1 MKYIYDISEN
11 NGYKENIKIGKKA
24 QNLND
29 LLKNG
34 FNVPYFFVISNEY
47 FEKII
52 FSKINKS
59 LNIYDWNDV
68 INNNNSKNLLQKI
81 KDIIEDHT
89 FENEFLKELDSY
101 LKNDE
106 YYAVRSS
113 SIEEDSDSFSFA
125 GQFETFLYIKKEEV
139 LQNIKKIWISS
150 FSDHIMKYR
159 KEQKINNKINVPAI
173 IVQKMVNSK
182 KSGIAFSAN
191 PVNQNKNEIVI
202 SATFGLGNS
211 LVDGIE
217 SGDLFVLDKNFKIL
231 SKKIK
236 EKTVKQNFDY
246 DKKTIKLEK
255 ISDSS
260 EVLNENELKKLTE
273 NIIKIENFYSLP
285 QDIEWAYE
293 NDSLYILQSRPITT
307 FKTNNNQILNDSNT
321 IIWDNGNVIESFP
334 EITLPLTFSFAKN
347 AYTEVYK
354 QFAEIIGVSKKIINY
369 YNPVFDNMLGIL
381 NGRIYN
387 NLINWYK
394 MLLLVP
400 NAKKNNTFMEQM
412 LGVTDELKGINFEE
426 NLTDAYKNMNSF
438 EKFLSFTKKIKAG
451 FFLFLNMF
459 FINYRAKKFCQMIEE
474 NTKNNEEKIAKM
486 NISELKNYYDLLENK
501 LLKKWNVSISNDF
514 LVMVWFGISKKLT
527 DKFIKTN
534 ADEIHNILI
543 SQKGKD
549 IISVEPAK
557 YIEKLSFLLK
567 KDTTLQEEVK
577 NIITEKKDIFTKNS
591 KFNELLNEYLDKFGN
606 RAIYELKLES
616 LTLKENPIFLL
627 EMIYSLSL
635 KNNENSKEETDI
647 STEQKNIYKNIKIN
661 IFKKFLLKIS
671 IFYAQKFIKIREK
684 LRFQR
689 TIVFALAKNIFK
701 QIGIYLKN
709 SNIIN
714 NERDIF
720 YMTTNEIFGLIN
732 ASIIDTNIKKIIEIR
747 KKNYDIYKQ
756 LTPLPNRFLTKGFI
770 GENFFFQD
778 LTSSEIIQHDEK
790 KNLFKGTP
798 CSKGIVRG
806 FIKVIAN
813 PANEKIEKDDIVVTK
828 STDPSWVMVFPLLK
842 GLIVEVGSL
851 LSHSAIISRELGIPS
866 IVGVSNATQLLK
878 TGDYIE
884 FDGSTGI
891 IHKIEVKKTFEE

>member
-1 MKYIYDISEN
+1 MKYIYNISEN

-47 FEKII
+47 FEKIV
-52 FSKINKS
+52 FSEINKS

-68 INNNNSKNLLQKI
+68 INNNNRKSILQEI

-89 FENEFLKELDSY
+89 FENEFLKELDTY
-101 LKNDE
+101 LKNNE

-125 GQFETFLYIKKEEV
+125 GQFETFLYIKKEEI
-139 LQNIKKIWISS
+139 LQNIKKVWISS
-150 FSDHIMKYR
+150 FSDHIMEYR

-173 IVQKMVNSK
+173 IVQKMVNSEK
-182 KSGIAFSAN
+182 AGIAFSAN
-191 PVNQNKNEIVI
+191 PINHNKNEIVI

-231 SKKIK
+231 SKEIK

-246 DKKTIKLEK
+246 EKKTIKIEK
-255 ISDSS
+255 ISNSS
-260 EVLNENELKKLTE
+260 EVLNENELRKLTE
-273 NIIKIENFYSLP
+273 NIINIEKLYSLP

-293 NDSLYILQSRPITT
+293 NNSLYILQSRPITT

-635 KNNENSKEETDI
+635 KNNEDSKNKTDI
-647 STEQKNIYKNIKIN
+647 SIEQKNIYKNIKIN

-689 TIVFALAKNIFK
+689 TIVFTLAKNIFK

-756 LTPLPNRFLTKGFI
+756 LTPLPNLFLTKWFI
-770 GENFFFQD
+770 LENFFFQD

-790 KNLFKGTP
+790 KNLLRGTP

-891 IHKIEVKKTFEE
+891 IHKIEFKKTFEE